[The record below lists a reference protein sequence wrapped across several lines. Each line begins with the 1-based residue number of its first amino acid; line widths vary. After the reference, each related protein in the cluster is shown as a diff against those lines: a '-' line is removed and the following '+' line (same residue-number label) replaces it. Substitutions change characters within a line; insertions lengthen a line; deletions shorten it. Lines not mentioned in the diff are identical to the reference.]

1 MTHEIAFDFGQSMTL
16 KEAVMRTL
24 VICAALLV
32 LIFRAGG
39 AEVAEPRVERLPGN
53 PIIRP
58 EMLPGADGE
67 NINGPSLIRVP
78 SWVKNPLGRYYL
90 YFAHHKGE
98 YIRLAYADR
107 LEGPWK
113 IHAPGV
119 LHLADAPGCR
129 GHIASPDVI
138 VDEARREIRMYFHGP
153 ARAEKGQKS
162 FLALSPDG
170 LTFKASDEILGL
182 FYFRVFRHADAWYAL
197 AKGGMLYR
205 SADGLTKFEPG
216 PSVFPDGEAR
226 TGDMNGPGPRHVAVL
241 REGDGL
247 WVYYSSI
254 GAAPECIRRAR
265 LDLTANWR
273 EWKVTA
279 SEDVVGPER
288 EWEGAKLP
296 VTASKAGEVKGLEN
310 ALRDPAVFVDTDGRR
325 YLLYSVAG
333 ESGIAVAELKATP
346 SERLK

>member
-1 MTHEIAFDFGQSMTL
+1 MKFFTILLFASALDVGPFTDSL
-16 KEAVMRTL
+16 P
-24 VICAALLV
+24 AAD
-32 LIFRAGG
+32 A
-39 AEVAEPRVERLPGN
+39 PRVERLADN

-58 EMLPGADGE
+58 EMLPGRDGE

-90 YFAHHKGE
+90 YFAHHNGK

-119 LHLADAPGCR
+119 LQLTNAPGCR

-138 VDEARREIRMYFHGP
+138 VDETRREIRMYFHGP
-153 ARAEKGQKS
+153 ARAAEGQKS

-170 LTFKASDEILGL
+170 LSFKASDEILGL
-182 FYFRVFRHADAWYAL
+182 FYFRVFRHVGAWYAL
-197 AKGGMLYR
+197 ARGGMLYR
-205 SADGLTKFEPG
+205 SADGLSKFEPG

-226 TGDMNGPGPRHVAVL
+226 TGDLNGPGPRHVAVL
-241 REGDGL
+241 PENGGL

-254 GAAPECIRRAR
+254 GDAPERIRRAR
-265 LDLTANWR
+265 LALTPNWR
-273 EWKVTA
+273 EWKVTV
-279 SEDVVGPER
+279 SEDVLRPER
-288 EWEGAKLP
+288 EWEGATLP
-296 VTASKAGEVKGLEN
+296 VTASKAGAVKGREN
-310 ALRDPAVFVDTDGRR
+310 ALRDPAVFVDADGRR

-333 ESGIAVAELKATP
+333 ESGLAIAKFN
-346 SERLK
+346 

>member
-1 MTHEIAFDFGQSMTL
+1 MKFFTRLLFASAL
-16 KEAVMRTL
+16 AVGPFTDSL
-24 VICAALLV
+24 PAAD
-32 LIFRAGG
+32 A
-39 AEVAEPRVERLPGN
+39 PRVERLADN

-58 EMLPGADGE
+58 EMLPGRDGE

-90 YFAHHKGE
+90 YFAHHNGK

-119 LHLADAPGCR
+119 LQLTNAPGCR

-138 VDEARREIRMYFHGP
+138 VDETRREIRMYFHGP
-153 ARAEKGQKS
+153 ARAAEGQKS

-170 LTFKASDEILGL
+170 LSFKASDEILGL
-182 FYFRVFRHADAWYAL
+182 FYFRVFRHVGAWYAL
-197 AKGGMLYR
+197 ARGGMLYR
-205 SADGLTKFEPG
+205 SADGLSKFEPG

-226 TGDMNGPGPRHVAVL
+226 TGDLNGPGPRHVAVL
-241 REGDGL
+241 PENGGL

-254 GAAPECIRRAR
+254 GDAPERIRRAR
-265 LDLTANWR
+265 LALTPNWR
-273 EWKVTA
+273 EWKVTV
-279 SEDVVGPER
+279 SEDVLRPER
-288 EWEGAKLP
+288 EWEGATLP
-296 VTASKAGEVKGLEN
+296 VTASKAGAVKGREN
-310 ALRDPAVFVDTDGRR
+310 ALRDPAVFVDADGRR

-333 ESGIAVAELKATP
+333 ESGLAIAKFN
-346 SERLK
+346 

>member
-1 MTHEIAFDFGQSMTL
+1 MKFFTILLFASAL
-16 KEAVMRTL
+16 AVGPFTDSL
-24 VICAALLV
+24 PAAD
-32 LIFRAGG
+32 A
-39 AEVAEPRVERLPGN
+39 PRVERLADN

-58 EMLPGADGE
+58 EMLPGRDGE

-90 YFAHHKGE
+90 YFAHHNGK

-119 LHLADAPGCR
+119 LQLTNAPGCR

-138 VDEARREIRMYFHGP
+138 VDETRREIRMYFHGP
-153 ARAEKGQKS
+153 ARAAEGQKS

-170 LTFKASDEILGL
+170 LSFKASDEILGL
-182 FYFRVFRHADAWYAL
+182 FYFRVFRHVGAWYAL
-197 AKGGMLYR
+197 ARGGMLYR
-205 SADGLTKFEPG
+205 SADGLSKFEPG

-226 TGDMNGPGPRHVAVL
+226 TGDLNGPGPRHVAVL
-241 REGDGL
+241 PENGGL

-254 GAAPECIRRAR
+254 GDAPERIRRAR
-265 LDLTANWR
+265 LALTPNWR
-273 EWKVTA
+273 EWKVTV
-279 SEDVVGPER
+279 SEDVLRPER
-288 EWEGAKLP
+288 EWEGATLP
-296 VTASKAGEVKGLEN
+296 VTASKAGAVKGREN
-310 ALRDPAVFVDTDGRR
+310 ALRDPAVFVDADGRR

-333 ESGIAVAELKATP
+333 ESGLAIAKFN
-346 SERLK
+346 

>member
-1 MTHEIAFDFGQSMTL
+1 MKFFTRLLFASAL
-16 KEAVMRTL
+16 AVGPFTDSL
-24 VICAALLV
+24 PAAD
-32 LIFRAGG
+32 A
-39 AEVAEPRVERLPGN
+39 PRVERLADN

-58 EMLPGADGE
+58 EMLPGRDGE

-90 YFAHHKGE
+90 YFAHHNGK

-119 LHLADAPGCR
+119 LQLTNAPGCR

-138 VDEARREIRMYFHGP
+138 VDETRREIRMYFHGP
-153 ARAEKGQKS
+153 ARAAEGQRS

-170 LTFKASDEILGL
+170 LSFKASDEILGL
-182 FYFRVFRHADAWYAL
+182 FYFRVFRHVGAWYAL

-205 SADGLTKFEPG
+205 SADGLSKFEPG

-226 TGDMNGPGPRHVAVL
+226 TGDLNGPGPRHVAVL
-241 REGDGL
+241 PENGGL

-254 GAAPECIRRAR
+254 GDAPERIRRAR
-265 LDLTANWR
+265 LALTPNWR
-273 EWKVTA
+273 EWKVTV
-279 SEDVVGPER
+279 SEDVLRPER
-288 EWEGAKLP
+288 EWEGATLP
-296 VTASKAGEVKGLEN
+296 VTASKAGAVKGREN
-310 ALRDPAVFVDTDGRR
+310 ALRDPAVFVDADGRR

-333 ESGIAVAELKATP
+333 ESGLAIAEM
-346 SERLK
+346 R

>member
-1 MTHEIAFDFGQSMTL
+1 
-16 KEAVMRTL
+16 MRTL

-32 LIFRAGG
+32 STFRASG
-39 AEVAEPRVERLPGN
+39 AEMAALRVERLSEN

-58 EMLPGADGE
+58 EMLPGRDGE
-67 NINGPSLIRVP
+67 NINGPTLIRVP

-90 YFAHHKGE
+90 YFAHHNGK

-119 LHLADAPGCR
+119 LQLTNAPGCR

-138 VDEARREIRMYFHGP
+138 VDETRREIRMYFHGP
-153 ARAEKGQKS
+153 ARAAEGQKS

-170 LTFKASDEILGL
+170 LSFKAREEILGL
-182 FYFRVFRHADAWYAL
+182 FYFRVFRHDGAWYAL
-197 AKGGMLYR
+197 AKGGMLSR
-205 SADGLTKFEPG
+205 SKDGLTHFEPG

-226 TGDMNGPGPRHVAVL
+226 TGDLNGPGPRHVAVL
-241 REGDGL
+241 PENGAL

-254 GAAPECIRRAR
+254 GDAPERIRRAR
-265 LDLTANWR
+265 LALTPNWR

-279 SEDVVGPER
+279 SEEVLRPER
-288 EWEGAKLP
+288 DWEGAMLS
-296 VTASKAGEVKGLEN
+296 VTVSKAGAVKGREH
-310 ALRDPAVFVDTDGRR
+310 ALRDPGIFVDTDGRR

-333 ESGIAVAELKATP
+333 ESGLAIAELKSTQNKL
-346 SERLK
+346 LKQ